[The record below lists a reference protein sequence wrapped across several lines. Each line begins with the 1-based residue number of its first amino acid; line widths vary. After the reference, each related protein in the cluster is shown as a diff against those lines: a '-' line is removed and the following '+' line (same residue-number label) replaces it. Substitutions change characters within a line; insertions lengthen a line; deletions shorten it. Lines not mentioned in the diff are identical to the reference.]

1 MSLLCTLSSRLQT
14 PGKWAVHSN
23 VTTAKVLVFRVSQ
36 AESQLSSWT
45 NFAGQLPLKRFLGA
59 KFCSTVRVGAFECV
73 FRVNRHDRLSV
84 PSCHVDRA
92 VPKPVFFHARCLL
105 KTLEES
111 RKMQRKQETRW
122 YSRMMHRSDSWLSF
136 LLPFGVGG
144 KSEIL
149 TFSLFAFWCAG
160 YFRANSNTSRLGTCS
175 LCMHTLTK
183 FCCHPVLQASSERK
197 LPVWV

>member
-23 VTTAKVLVFRVSQ
+23 VTSAKVLVFRVSQ

-105 KTLEES
+105 KDFGGVTKNATEAGDEVIFPDDAQV
-111 RKMQRKQETRW
+111 R
-122 YSRMMHRSDSWLSF
+122 F
-136 LLPFGVGG
+136 LAF
-144 KSEIL
+144 
-149 TFSLFAFWCAG
+149 LFAAFWCG
-160 YFRANSNTSRLGTCS
+160 WKIWNPNFLVICFLVRGL
-175 LCMHTLTK
+175 L
-183 FCCHPVLQASSERK
+183 
-197 LPVWV
+197 